1 MGPPAPLPPAG
12 HAGGTVWPSE
22 RRRRQRRRRL
32 LAADEAGCRFCGHRA
47 ADTPSSVPII
57 PGGCSAAAAAASIFT
72 TFRPP
77 FGVGKQVGAART
89 PRAAP
94 TPATAGSQA
103 PAPPPPPEQAPD
115 GGGEGGAGRE
125 GTAPPRGA
133 PQATVP
139 SLCPSTRPGRP
150 PQSALGPRL
159 PPQCLAPPPPP
170 LRALWD
176 VLGALKCAPR

>member
-77 FGVGKQVGAART
+77 SLASANRLAR
-89 PRAAP
+89 RGR
-94 TPATAGSQA
+94 PAQ
-103 PAPPPPPEQAPD
+103 PPPPP
-115 GGGEGGAGRE
+115 
-125 GTAPPRGA
+125 
-133 PQATVP
+133 
-139 SLCPSTRPGRP
+139 RPAAR
-150 PQSALGPRL
+150 
-159 PPQCLAPPPPP
+159 PPPPP
-170 LRALWD
+170 PRPNRRQMGGEREG
-176 VLGALKCAPR
+176 LGGRGRRRPEGHPRPLCQGCAPQLGPDGPPRARLGRVSRPSAWRPPPPPSALCGTFSEL

>member
-103 PAPPPPPEQAPD
+103 PAPPPRPNRRQMGGEREGLGGRGRRRPEGHPRPLCQGCAPQLGPD
-115 GGGEGGAGRE
+115 G
-125 GTAPPRGA
+125 PPRARLGR
-133 PQATVP
+133 VSRP
-139 SLCPSTRPGRP
+139 SAWRT
-150 PQSALGPRL
+150 
-159 PPQCLAPPPPP
+159 PPPPS
-170 LRALWD
+170 ALCGTFSE
-176 VLGALKCAPR
+176 L